1 MRTIHVS
8 KIRDAVKELCL
19 KANFELRPDV
29 LKALK
34 RALRNETNDRARGIL
49 ADIIENASMASRRKI
64 AICQDTGM
72 VPVFI
77 WIGQGVRLSGGG
89 LGAAVNEGVR
99 RAYREGCLRTSV
111 VDDPFL
117 RKNTLTNTPV
127 AVYTEIVKGSRVKIV
142 VAPKGF
148 GSENKSQV
156 RMFKPTASEDEVK
169 AFILDVVKKAGPD
182 ACPPLVLGVGIGG
195 TFDMAAHLA
204 KVALLRPLG
213 SCHNKR
219 HIARLEAELLK
230 KINALG
236 VGPMALGGR
245 TTALGV
251 NIVTFATHIAG
262 LPVAVNVSC
271 HATRGAE
278 KVL

>member
-1 MRTIHVS
+1 MRTIHVA

-34 RALRNETNDRARGIL
+34 RALRKETDDRARGIL
-49 ADIIENASMASRRKI
+49 ADIIENASMARRREI

-77 WIGQGVRLSGGG
+77 WIGQGVRLAGGD
-89 LGAAVNEGVR
+89 LSAAVNEGVK
-99 RAYREGCLRTSV
+99 RAYREGYLRTSV

-127 AVYTEIVKGSRVKIV
+127 AVYTEIVRGSRVKIV

-156 RMFKPTASEDEVK
+156 RMFKPTASEKDIKEFIVEV
-169 AFILDVVKKAGPD
+169 VRKAGPD

-213 SCHNKR
+213 SRHNKR

-230 KINALG
+230 RINALG
-236 VGPMALGGR
+236 IGPMALGGR